1 MRKRSLFSA
10 ALAAVAS
17 LSMAGS
23 AFAFSGITNGS
34 FESGSFTG
42 APYDEFAAGST
53 ALTGWTIDSGS
64 LESIGSYWPAS
75 DGTRS
80 IDLNGC
86 CQPATISQELGTTVG
101 ASYVVTFDLSGN
113 PSGGPAVKTLTVG
126 ATGGSTE
133 AMSFDVV
140 AAGATL
146 ADMKWSTREY
156 SFDATSST
164 TVLTFSSTT
173 PAGAGPALDNVRI
186 TETLPPPP
194 PPTLVAETK
203 LDCMD
208 GGWVSVTDADGHPF
222 KNQGDC
228 VSFVATG
235 GRNVAAA
242 VTSSKLASA
251 PKRPDR
257 AGTARRSRGTE
268 DGQRCGRSN
277 SRGRQSQDPSLN
289 LESRHEPSTRSEFRQ
304 VRREVARPPATRSV

>member
-1 MRKRSLFSA
+1 MKKRFLLGSIVLAVASVALPASAVASA
-10 ALAAVAS
+10 AL
-17 LSMAGS
+17 
-23 AFAFSGITNGS
+23 TNGS
-34 FESGSFTG
+34 FESGPFTG

-64 LESIGSYWPAS
+64 LESIGSYWAAS

-80 IDLNGC
+80 LDLNGC
-86 CQPATISQELGTTVG
+86 CQPATISQELATTVG

-113 PSGGPAVKTLTVG
+113 PTGGPAVKTLTVG

-140 AAGATL
+140 ATGATL

-156 SFDATSST
+156 SFGATSST

-194 PPTLVAETK
+194 PPPPLVAETK
-203 LDCMD
+203 LDCTD

-228 VSFVATG
+228 VSYVATG

-251 PKRPDR
+251 PKAPDR
-257 AGTARRSRGTE
+257 AVRLAAPAGPKTGNSAAGRIHAADKAKTHPSISSPGTSHRHDPNSGKS
-268 DGQRCGRSN
+268 GRK
-277 SRGRQSQDPSLN
+277 
-289 LESRHEPSTRSEFRQ
+289 
-304 VRREVARPPATRSV
+304 

>member
-42 APYDEFAAGST
+42 APYEELAAGST

-64 LESIGSYWPAS
+64 LDSIGSYWAAS

-80 IDLNGC
+80 LDLNGC
-86 CQPATISQELGTTVG
+86 CQPATISQALATTVG
-101 ASYVVTFDLSGN
+101 GSYVVTFDLSGN
-113 PSGGPAVKTLTVG
+113 PDGGPAVKTLTVG

-140 AAGATL
+140 ATGATL
-146 ADMKWSTREY
+146 ADMKWSTRDY
-156 SFDATSST
+156 SFVATTST

-173 PAGAGPALDNVRI
+173 PGGAGPALDNVRI

-194 PPTLVAETK
+194 TVVPETK

-208 GGWVSVTDADGHPF
+208 AGWVSVTDADGHPF

-228 VSFVATG
+228 VSYVATDH
-235 GRNVAAA
+235 RNVAAA
-242 VTSSKLASA
+242 PRQAGRITRLEVKAAVTL
-251 PKRPDR
+251 RDDL
-257 AGTARRSRGTE
+257 SRGHAPVPHAQRATE
-268 DGQRCGRSN
+268 KPVNVSKPA
-277 SRGRQSQDPSLN
+277 RGS
-289 LESRHEPSTRSEFRQ
+289 
-304 VRREVARPPATRSV
+304 